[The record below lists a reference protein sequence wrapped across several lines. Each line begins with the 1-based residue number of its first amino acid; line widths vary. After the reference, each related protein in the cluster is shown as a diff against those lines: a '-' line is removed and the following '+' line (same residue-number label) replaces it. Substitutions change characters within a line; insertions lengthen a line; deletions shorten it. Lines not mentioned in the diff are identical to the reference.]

1 MIVMMGNI
9 KFNFFPVYPLRF
21 AMLEIESKKKEKVLA
36 KGASQDAPFAFIG
49 KLKNS
54 RETGYGHDQEEG

>member
-1 MIVMMGNI
+1 L
-9 KFNFFPVYPLRF
+9 PVYPRQF
-21 AMLEIESKKKEKVLA
+21 AILEIESKKKEKLLV
-36 KGASQDAPFAFIG
+36 KGASQDAPFAFIA

>member
-1 MIVMMGNI
+1 
-9 KFNFFPVYPLRF
+9 
-21 AMLEIESKKKEKVLA
+21 MLEIESKKKEKVLA